1 MYSKKQYQQRKNGFT
16 DSEETSITDSAFGS
30 VGLAL
35 LIVVPLC
42 GLIVLFMWYRY
53 KSDGENE
60 GFGTYVAD
68 ELADA
73 WDNMTARKSQGDSAL
88 RFMEE
93 DDSQHSS
100 HPMMDSRPPSSS
112 SSDASSSSSGREKKS
127 RSKLSSLKSGS
138 SKGGSYSKS
147 SRSAMGSSSS
157 KRAAGY
163 TSANVDDL

>member
-1 MYSKKQYQQRKNGFT
+1 
-16 DSEETSITDSAFGS
+16 

-42 GLIVLFMWYRY
+42 GLIVLFMWFRY

-73 WDNMTARKSQGDSAL
+73 WDRMTAKKNSRSGDNAL

-93 DDSQHSS
+93 DDSQHST
-100 HPMMDSRPPSSS
+100 HPMMDTAGSQSEG
-112 SSDASSSSSGREKKS
+112 SGSREKKS
-127 RSKLSSLKSGS
+127 RSKLSGLKSGS
-138 SKGGSYSKS
+138 SQKGASYSKS
-147 SRSAMGSSSS
+147 SRSGLGSSSS

-163 TSANVDDL
+163 TSANVDDI